1 MSVSQGD
8 TTGELTERTLPERS
22 WCMSDSYGT
31 VLAVDDDPGALEAL
45 AEALGTLRFQ
55 VWGATDGSSAL
66 ALAQRHQPDVIL
78 LDLVMPGMD
87 GYEVCRR
94 LKDDLETR
102 LIPVVFL
109 TGHGSREARL
119 QGLEAGATDF
129 LNKPCDLVELEIR
142 VRNLV
147 DFHRLT
153 LELDS
158 AEQMV
163 FSIARTVEARD
174 PDTSD
179 HCERLAHLSVR
190 LGRRLTLDEDE
201 LTALRRGGYL
211 HDLGKVGIPDSV
223 LLKPGPLDESEWTVM
238 KRHVEIGVEICSP
251 LRSLRPVL
259 PLIRHH
265 HERFDGSGYPDG
277 LRGQDIPLLAR
288 VFQLVDIYDALTN
301 DRCYRKALEPNDAL
315 EVMADETRRGFWDP
329 EIFDE
334 FVSLVEEEEEG
345 GCHSEAACG

>member
-1 MSVSQGD
+1 M
-8 TTGELTERTLPERS
+8 PES
-22 WCMSDSYGT
+22 KGT

-45 AEALGTLRFQ
+45 AEALSTLEFT
-55 VWGATDGSSAL
+55 VWGATDGGSAL
-66 ALAQRHQPDVIL
+66 ALAQQHRPDVIL
-78 LDLVMPGMD
+78 LDVMMPGMD
-87 GYEVCRR
+87 GYEICSR
-94 LKDDLETR
+94 LKKDPETC

-129 LNKPCDLVELEIR
+129 LSKPCDLVELEVR

-147 DFHRLT
+147 EFRRLT

-158 AEQMV
+158 AEQVV

-179 HCERLAHLSVR
+179 HCERLAKLAVR
-190 LGRRLTLDEDE
+190 LGRRLGLGEDE

-211 HDLGKVGIPDSV
+211 HDLGKIGVPDSV
-223 LLKPGPLDESEWTVM
+223 LLKPGPLDPSEWEIM
-238 KRHVEIGVEICSP
+238 KRHVEIGVEICAP
-251 LRSLRPVL
+251 LRSLQLVL

-277 LRGQDIPLLAR
+277 LAGADIPLLAR
-288 VFQLVDIYDALTN
+288 VFQVVDVYDALTN
-301 DRCYRKALEPNDAL
+301 DRCYRKALDIPAAL
-315 EVMADETRRGFWDP
+315 AVMIDETTRGFWDP
-329 EIFDE
+329 EP
-334 FVSLVEEEEEG
+334 VEAFMRMLESEG
-345 GCHSEAACG
+345 VDCVAEAACG

>member
-1 MSVSQGD
+1 M
-8 TTGELTERTLPERS
+8 PES
-22 WCMSDSYGT
+22 KGT

-45 AEALGTLRFQ
+45 AEALSTLEFR
-55 VWGATDGSSAL
+55 VWGATDGGSAL

-78 LDLVMPGMD
+78 LDVMMPGMD
-87 GYEVCRR
+87 GYEICAS
-94 LKDDLETR
+94 LKQDPETR

-119 QGLEAGATDF
+119 HGLEAGATDF
-129 LNKPCDLVELEIR
+129 LSKPCDLVELEVR

-147 DFHRLT
+147 DFRRLT

-179 HCERLAHLSVR
+179 HCERLAQLGVR
-190 LGRRLTLDEDE
+190 LGRRLGLGEED

-223 LLKPGPLDESEWTVM
+223 LLKPGPLDASEWDIM
-238 KRHVEIGVEICSP
+238 RRHVEIGVEICSP

-277 LRGQDIPLLAR
+277 LAGGDIPLLAR
-288 VFQLVDIYDALTN
+288 VFQVVDVYDALTN
-301 DRCYRKALEPNDAL
+301 DRCYRKALNRETAL
-315 EVMADETRRGFWDP
+315 SVMVDETNHGSWDP
-329 EIFDE
+329 EAFE
-334 FVSLVEEEEEG
+334 AFVLMLESEG
-345 GCHSEAACG
+345 ADCVADAACG

>member
-1 MSVSQGD
+1 MPDNQ
-8 TTGELTERTLPERS
+8 
-22 WCMSDSYGT
+22 GT

-45 AEALGTLRFQ
+45 SDALGTLNFR
-55 VWGATDGSSAL
+55 VWQALDGSSAL
-66 ALAQRHQPDVIL
+66 VLAQEHQPDVIL
-78 LDLVMPGMD
+78 LDVMMPGMD

-94 LKDDLETR
+94 LKMDPETR

-109 TGHGSREARL
+109 TGYGSREARL

-129 LNKPCDLVELEIR
+129 LNKPCDLVELEVR
-142 VRNLV
+142 VRNLI
-147 DFHRLT
+147 DHRRLT

-174 PDTSD
+174 QETSD
-179 HCERLAHLSVR
+179 HCERLAQLSVR
-190 LGRRLTLDEDE
+190 LGERLGLGEDDIK
-201 LTALRRGGYL
+201 ALRRGSFL
-211 HDLGKVGIPDSV
+211 HDLGKVGIPDAV
-223 LLKPGPLDESEWTVM
+223 LLKPGPLTVDEWSIM

-277 LRGQDIPLLAR
+277 LSGHGIPEIAR
-288 VFQLVDIYDALTN
+288 VFQVVDVYDALRY
-301 DRCYRKALEPNDAL
+301 DRCYRKALSKEESL
-315 EVMADETRRGFWDP
+315 GIMKRETQGGYWDP
-329 EIFDE
+329 SIMSE
-334 FVSLVEEEEEG
+334 FLLMVEGEEEA
-345 GCHSEAACG
+345 EAAS